1 MYSFKIG
8 LLKGLKFFVLFALPV
23 LVDKFIVSFPDFAQ
37 LSVGAVLVLAVNF
50 LKVKYNLKVL

>member
-23 LVDKFIVSFPDFAQ
+23 LVDKFIVSFPDLAQ